1 MAIGIRR
8 RDVVIALSG
17 ATLAWPFGVKA
28 EARLPTVGFLG
39 PTTASN
45 QVKWTSA
52 FVQRLRELGWIE
64 GRTITIE
71 YRWEEGRKDRYAE
84 LAAPVAL
91 AQVAFDAGDAI

>member
-1 MAIGIRR
+1 MATIGY
-8 RDVVIALSG
+8 LG
-17 ATLAWPFGVKA
+17 TTTTLIQSQWVA
-28 EARLPTVGFLG
+28 
-39 PTTASN
+39 
-45 QVKWTSA
+45 A

-71 YRWEEGRKDRYAE
+71 YRWEEGREDRYAE